1 MIMKNLLRIAFTSL
15 TFIVFFSVVL
25 NAQETATKKFYCGT
39 VRDGSTEIIFRFW
52 YDSDD
57 REITDVVAVQCAFY
71 PRAALTSKMDE
82 TIDVS
87 KGSGEFSYSGKTITV
102 LSGSVG
108 TDGTIRGKIAVG
120 GFMRLGSSYSLPS
133 RQPLEFSVKP
143 VSYSAYSDVPAITI
157 ADPQFVSRYIEHV
170 NPEVRKNAI
179 DSLMDDGKET
189 SLAGLRAAL
198 QSQYEDARSNA
209 ALALGHCKDTA
220 AVPALIRLLDDSC
233 STVRWTS
240 ARALGLIQSGDA
252 IKPLLKLTEE
262 KDIAV
267 RWFAIEAL
275 ANFID
280 PQDSAFFA
288 GALAA
293 KDTTILMAG
302 RKYYIALAT
311 EDALNALID
320 VLNRQVNPWFATD
333 LLESK
338 NPKLVEAVKVW
349 AGKHGYRIR

>member
-1 MIMKNLLRIAFTSL
+1 MMKNLGRTIFTSL
-15 TFIVFFSVVL
+15 AFVVSLSSIL
-25 NAQETATKKFYCGT
+25 NARETATKKFYCGT

-57 REITDVVAVQCAFY
+57 REITDVVAVQCSFY

-82 TIDVS
+82 TVDVS

-102 LSGSVG
+102 LSGNVDK
-108 TDGTIRGKIAVG
+108 DGTIRGKIAVG
-120 GFMRLGSSYSLPS
+120 GFMRLASSYSLPS
-133 RQPLEFSVKP
+133 QQPLEWIARP
-143 VSYSAYSDVPAITI
+143 VSFAAYSDNPAINV

-179 DSLMDDGKET
+179 DSLMDDGKGA
-189 SLAGLRAAL
+189 SLARLRTAL

-209 ALALGHCKDTA
+209 ALALGHCRDTA
-220 AVPALIRLLDDSC
+220 AVPALIQALDDSC
-233 STVRWTS
+233 PTVRWTS
-240 ARALGLIQSGDA
+240 ARALGAIRSKDA
-252 IKPLLKLTEE
+252 IKPLLNLTQN
-262 KDIAV
+262 KDIAS

-275 ANFID
+275 ANFSD

-288 GALAA
+288 GALAT

-311 EDALNALID
+311 GDALNALID
-320 VLNRQVNPWFATD
+320 ILNRQVSPWFATD

-349 AGKHGYRIR
+349 AGKHGYRVR